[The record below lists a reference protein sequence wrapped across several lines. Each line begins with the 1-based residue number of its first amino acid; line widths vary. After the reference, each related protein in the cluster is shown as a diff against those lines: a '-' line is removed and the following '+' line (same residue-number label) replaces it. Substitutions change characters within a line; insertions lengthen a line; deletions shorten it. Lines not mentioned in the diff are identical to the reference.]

1 MDNKITFHEF
11 VDGVAAESGS
21 TKQLT
26 HDFLVELASIIDDG
40 LERDKRVKI
49 ADLGIFELRQIPAT
63 TGIHPQ
69 TGEVIEIEEH
79 QRAAFRPGKKLESAV
94 NERFR
99 YLEAE
104 FNDEASKSPETPVTK
119 IEAKPSE
126 KTVVL
131 EPAAKDSAS
140 EGGGVNRIP
149 IIAAAV
155 AIILIGWWFLSGDED
170 TSSAQADDVSAPQDV
185 SPAPPPAEPIEQP
198 QAVAEE
204 PATTAPAEPAEQPLA
219 VEEET
224 VAIPEA
230 VPPAPAEGSGAV
242 RQYTTRR
249 GDNLWILA
257 EGEYTNALY
266 WPNIYRVNVDLLPN
280 PDVLRTGLEI
290 GIPGLQGT
298 PLRLTRQDSLN
309 IATGY
314 YEAYLAY
321 RRAENPYARFYLW
334 MSERY
339 K

>member
-11 VDGVAAESGS
+11 VDAVAAESGS

-26 HDFLVELASIIDDG
+26 HNFLVELASIIDDG

-69 TGEVIEIEEH
+69 TGGVIEIEEH

-104 FNDEASKSPETPVTK
+104 FTDEASKSPDAPVTK

-126 KTVVL
+126 KTVIV
-131 EPAAKDSAS
+131 EPTAKASAS
-140 EGGGVNRIP
+140 EGGGVNRIT
-149 IIAAAV
+149 IIAAAI
-155 AIILIGWWFLSGDED
+155 AIILIGWWFLSGDEE
-170 TSSAQADDVSAPQDV
+170 TNSAQADDVS
-185 SPAPPPAEPIEQP
+185 APPPAEPIEQP
-198 QAVAEE
+198 QAVAEDPE
-204 PATTAPAEPAEQPLA
+204 TIAPAEPETQPLA
-219 VEEET
+219 VEEESI
-224 VAIPEA
+224 AIPEP

-257 EGEYTNALY
+257 EGEYTNGLY

-280 PDVLRTGLEI
+280 PDLLRTGLEI

-309 IATGY
+309 IANGY